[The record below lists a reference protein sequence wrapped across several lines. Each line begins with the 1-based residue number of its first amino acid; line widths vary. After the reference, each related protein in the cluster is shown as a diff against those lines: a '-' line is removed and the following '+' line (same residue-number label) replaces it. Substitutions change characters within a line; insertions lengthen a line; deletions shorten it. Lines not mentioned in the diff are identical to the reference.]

1 MSDQKPKR
9 KLGVK
14 IQKALEEPA
23 AQVVSKVEEQVA
35 EAEAPSQAIRSF
47 FSARSPPGAK
57 APVAPAPAP
66 EAPAPA
72 PEAPA
77 PEAPAAPAAAPKPA
91 SKPKRIIPIGSIR
104 DEEPQAKPAAV
115 LSLGAPAVPKTQSI
129 DVTPFIETEFQPLAE
144 AIQAEETKR
153 SYKTPKPDAF
163 VPQTSRGFSDFIRQT
178 YGQFTLKAPPEEP
191 DYDACMKLGASGADK
206 AEMYQYQQFVRD
218 YMTWD
223 SPYRG
228 LLVYHGLGSGK
239 TCTAIAAAEAL
250 YGTSNRKVIIMTPA
264 SLRKNFLREI
274 SFCGFR
280 HFRLQNHWIPYPNNP
295 VEQPLV
301 RLFASKVLNIPVSHL
316 KKAKQIWVPDFTKP
330 ANYDT
335 LAAAERTEIR
345 DQIEAILVYDPL
357 YKKKAKAI
365 QKDGRFWFINYNG
378 ITASDLKELACQKP
392 SSAFDNAVIIIDE
405 IHNVIRLMQGTIE
418 PYLSDLKGVKRRVAM
433 EKIEPGPW
441 NPKLCGKSMNY
452 KRGYL
457 LYRLLT
463 GAQNSKIIGLSGT
476 PLINFPEELGI
487 LSNVLHGYLHIVS
500 GRVAKGKDLPADEQI
515 QKRIRE
521 LAAANPY
528 VDFIETVIN
537 DQGVGLTMT
546 FLPEGIQK
554 TPEKKGVERLL
565 PGEPSMTFQQRLEYT
580 KADFTKNRIQV
591 GWSIQSEPLLSPIG
605 ETFKDTFIA
614 EDGITVKN
622 KIVLTKRLTGLIS
635 YYKGSRKDLMPQVT
649 IDQVIRVPLS
659 VYQQEA
665 YSKIR
670 LEEIEIEEKKEVSDG
685 GLGAGRQGEI
695 WAELYEIKKQKNTS
709 TYRVYSRQAC
719 NFTFPAGIVR
729 PKPRDKE
736 EVEDEIGQDV
746 GDIPDAV
753 PSADDD
759 DDVSVALEEEDQEKA
774 EADAEDEKTDEAEE
788 VQFLQEQRLRLAEQG
803 LAEGEIRVQL
813 EKLQKEHR
821 EAKNPI
827 VLPSAQDNEAAT
839 AAAEALTPEE
849 KRCRAMRLPGENY
862 LQAIARAKQCLSTI
876 GIRSLRPEGL
886 RETSPKFLA
895 MLERI
900 NASKGSSLIYSDF
913 MTVEGIGIFT
923 LVLEANEYDPIEIE
937 TSPQGMKFSAR
948 TEASLRLGP
957 QAKRGRYIKFT
968 GGEDDLVRRH
978 SINIFNAKTSELP
991 RPMADLL
998 TEAGYDGNQQGE
1010 LCRVFC
1016 ITAAGAEGLSLKN
1029 VRTVHIMEP
1038 FWNDVRM
1045 AQVKGRAVRI
1055 CSHMELPPAERNVE
1069 IFTYISVF
1077 GPEAQVAKEAPWRV
1091 AEQIAMRDSYSL
1103 DDAKKLGLPIPDGAQ
1118 QYVLTTDERMWII
1131 SQRKKALIDNLTS
1144 VMKSAAVDC
1153 PLSFNENKDGTFQ
1166 CSLFKNTGDFMYH
1179 PLIGYDVERVREEFG
1194 EGVVMS
1200 EAQKTALVAATAAPA
1215 AAAATAPKIL
1225 KVKIKGVPY
1234 VFVPSEGGTKF
1245 DIFADDGTG
1254 KPTGNKVGEVDAE
1267 GGKPKAGTAKFYKV
1281 KQ

>member
-1 MSDQKPKR
+1 MPR

-14 IQKALEEPA
+14 IQKAIEEPT
-23 AQVVSKVEEQVA
+23 VVSKVEEQVPV
-35 EAEAPSQAIRSF
+35 EPEAPSQAIRSF
-47 FSARSPPGAK
+47 FSAPSAPGARPT
-57 APVAPAPAP
+57 AALAPASI
-66 EAPAPA
+66 
-72 PEAPA
+72 
-77 PEAPAAPAAAPKPA
+77 AAPIAI
-91 SKPKRIIPIGSIR
+91 SKPKKIISLGSIR
-104 DEEPQAKPAAV
+104 DEQPVVSVAA
-115 LSLGAPAVPKTQSI
+115 SLGAATVPKTQSI
-129 DVTPFIETEFQPLAE
+129 DLTPFIETEFQPLAE

-153 SYKTPKPDAF
+153 SYKTPKPEAF

-280 HFRLQNHWIPYPNNP
+280 HFRLQNHWVPYPNTP
-295 VEQPLV
+295 MDQPLV

-316 KKAKQIWVPDFTKP
+316 KKAKQIWIPDFTKP
-330 ANYDT
+330 ANYDSLT
-335 LAAAERTEIR
+335 PSERTEVR

-405 IHNVIRLMQGTIE
+405 IHNVIRLMQGTVE

-487 LSNVLHGYLHIVS
+487 LSNVLHGYLHVIS
-500 GRVAKGKDLPADEQI
+500 GRVSKGKDLVADEQL

-521 LAAANPY
+521 LATANPY
-528 VDFIETVIN
+528 VDFIETIIN
-537 DQGVGLTMT
+537 DQGVGFTMT

-554 TPEKKGVERLL
+554 TFEKKGVERLN
-565 PGEPSMTFQQRLEYT
+565 PGEASMTFQERLEYT

-591 GWSIQSEPLLSPIG
+591 AWSIHSEPLLSPIG
-605 ETFKDTFIA
+605 ETFRETFIA
-614 EDGITVKN
+614 EDGISIKN

-649 IDQVIRVPLS
+649 IDQVVRVPLS
-659 VYQQEA
+659 IYQQEV

-670 LEEIEIEEKKEVSDG
+670 LEEIEIEEKKEKPSEG
-685 GLGAGRQGEI
+685 GLGAGRQGDI

-719 NFTFPAGIVR
+719 NFTFPPGIVR

-753 PSADDD
+753 PSAEDDD
-759 DDVSVALEEEDQEKA
+759 SITLEEDQEKA
-774 EADAEDEKTDEAEE
+774 KEEADAEDEKTDQAEE
-788 VQFLQEQRLRLAEQG
+788 VQFLQEQRIKLAEQG

-813 EKLQKEHR
+813 EKLQKER
-821 EAKNPI
+821 RDSKNPI
-827 VLPSAQDNEAAT
+827 VLPSAQDNDAAT

-849 KRCRAMRLPGENY
+849 KRCRALRLPGENY

-876 GIRSLRPEGL
+876 GVRSLRPEGL
-886 RETSPKFLA
+886 KETSPKFLA
-895 MLERI
+895 ILERM

-937 TSPQGMKFSAR
+937 TSAQGMKFSAR
-948 TEASLRLGP
+948 TEASLKLGP

-991 RPMADLL
+991 KPMADLL
-998 TEAGYDGNQQGE
+998 TEAGYTGNQQGE

-1055 CSHMELPPAERNVE
+1055 CSHMELAPEERNVE

-1103 DDAKKLGLPIPDGAQ
+1103 DEAKKSGLPIPEGAQ

-1153 PLSFNENKDGTFQ
+1153 PLNYNENKDGTFQ

-1179 PLIGYDVERVREEFG
+1179 PLINNDIERVREEFG

-1200 EAQKTALVAATAAPA
+1200 EAQRMSLAAVTKAIP
-1215 AAAATAPKIL
+1215 PPR
-1225 KVKIKGVPY
+1225 KVKIKGEHY
-1234 VFVPSEGGTKF
+1234 LFVSAAEGTKF

-1254 KPTGNKVGEVDAE
+1254 KPTGKKVGEVDAE
-1267 GGKPKAGTAKFYKV
+1267 DGKPKAGTARFYKS